1 MQLFTTAATTPLTD
15 SSSLNPNA
23 SALLAPQAAYGFSD
37 PLQQMRRASCNTSA
51 KAGAYHADF
60 DGNGMTD
67 LLWYNNQTGDLRAWL
82 MNGADAPTVAYY
94 GTVALGSGWTLQGYG
109 DFNGDGKTDLFWQ
122 NLNTGE
128 TSAWLMNG
136 SDAPTRISY
145 STVTPGS
152 GWVLQG
158 MGDFTGTG
166 KTDLFWYNK
175 VTGDTVAWLMN
186 GTNAPT
192 YASYG
197 KVAPESGWVFQ
208 GMGDFSGDGKTD
220 LFWYNR
226 HTGDTGAWLLNGAN
240 APSYATYGQVA
251 PNSGW
256 ILKGMGDLTG
266 NGKTDLFWYNQQT
279 GDTAAWILDG
289 TSCSAQMSL
298 RTLSPQNGWNF
309 EGLADVTGNGKAD
322 AIWYNKRTGETQT
335 WMMNGTSTLDC
346 VLQQQNTS
354 SYWDLQA
361 MGDFTGKG
369 KMDLFWRDYGMFS
382 DKTQV
387 WSMNSHNSYST
398 QSAGTATAGW
408 QVVAMDQMTGRYLG

>member
-109 DFNGDGKTDLFWQ
+109 NFNGDGKTDLFWQ

-128 TSAWLMNG
+128 TSAWLMDG

-175 VTGDTVAWLMN
+175 VTGDTAAWLMN

-208 GMGDFSGDGKTD
+208 GMGDFSGNGKTD

-279 GDTAAWILDG
+279 GDTAAWMLDG

-387 WSMNSHNSYST
+387 
-398 QSAGTATAGW
+398 
-408 QVVAMDQMTGRYLG
+408 